1 MAPFTS
7 FRLTAQVELL
17 LLVHDLVVGLDHVV
31 LAAALGAGP
40 RRLGAALLGTG
51 SGRLLLP
58 LPGLVE
64 RGTGG
69 RVRRVELVQRLADD
83 IRISGTERLLG
94 ALERRVEPAL
104 RVRGQAVHPLLA
116 VLLDSVDQAVQ
127 LVPL

>member
-69 RVRRVELVQRLADD
+69 RVRRVELV
-83 IRISGTERLLG
+83 S
-94 ALERRVEPAL
+94 AL
-104 RVRGQAVHPLLA
+104 RMTSGSPARSACLAPSSAESSRLFASAGRRSTHSLL
-116 VLLDSVDQAVQ
+116 SFSTR
-127 LVPL
+127 